1 MLFFGIRLNL
11 VIFCIILLEIIIFC
25 NQLQS
30 FLARRHEKERRW
42 HLILVGLLILY
53 NLAENLMILPDPH
66 IPVPITLQIII
77 NQGFGY
83 LVTAY
88 MPYYCVKTT
97 RLQGLEFH
105 RKYGFLFLVVPFF
118 VFFVC
123 YFPVTHD
130 LPNTLLY
137 TYIITAA
144 YACYALF
151 DLARVLIKTH
161 RREKNWPVFRERL
174 WIYASLFFW
183 CSSPV
188 IGVFLEQPNWVVGV
202 FNNIV
207 FMLLNVTLLRQTVQK
222 SKEEYIKLQQY
233 TLDLEKEVKKKTIA
247 LETSNEQRTNAFVNL
262 VHETK
267 TPITLMNNYLEEYIQ
282 KHGYNEDLL
291 IVKRNLAKL
300 NNDISNLF
308 DLERYNK
315 GLPIYNY
322 AQVISFSQVVTDNL
336 ILFRSYCQKKKLT
349 LKENVAQDL
358 LMKADPEAVSRIVVN
373 LVENAIKYTE
383 EGGEISVS
391 LEASGNQLRFTVQ
404 DNGIGIETGLQ
415 KKIFEPYYQINMQK
429 KSAQGMGLGM
439 PMLKKIVD
447 SLQGKIIIDS
457 HPQKEKGTR
466 VTVLLNRHVLN
477 KNEVVAEDF
486 KISTSSGLEVSDFN
500 ISDTSY
506 DPRKQTILLVED
518 NQAMVSYLLK
528 KLKEKYNV
536 CVAFNGN
543 EALGKV
549 KSYPVSPDLI
559 ISDVMMD
566 KVDGFKFAR
575 IISESPDYNHIPFIF
590 LSAKF
595 TNKDKL
601 EGLKLGALDYIP
613 KPFRMEELIQKINS
627 VLDNAL
633 RQKKSLLNNTIR
645 ALQKVENLD
654 LKQASSGG
662 FEFNCSQY
670 NLTTREVDIARL
682 ICEGHSYK
690 EIGDSLFIAERTVKK
705 HVQNIF
711 EKASVSN
718 KVQLINKLQA

>member
-1 MLFFGIRLNL
+1 MLISGIRLNP
-11 VIFCIILLEIIIFC
+11 VTFCIILLEIIIFC
-25 NQLQS
+25 NQLLS
-30 FLARRHEKERRW
+30 FLARRHEKERLW

-53 NLAENLMILPDPH
+53 NMAENLVILPDPH
-66 IPVPITLQIII
+66 IPVPVTLQIII

-88 MPYYCVKTT
+88 MPYYGVKTT
-97 RLQGLEFH
+97 RLRGLEFH
-105 RKYGFLFLVVPFF
+105 RKYGFLFLVMPFF
-118 VFFVC
+118 IFYVC
-123 YFPVTHD
+123 YFPITHN
-130 LPNTLLY
+130 LPKTLLY
-137 TYIITAA
+137 TYIITAS

-151 DLARVLIKTH
+151 DVARVIIKTH
-161 RREKNWPVFRERL
+161 RRERNWPLFWERA
-174 WIYASLFFW
+174 WIYASLVFW

-188 IGVFLEQPNWVVGV
+188 IGVFLGQPNWVVGV

-207 FMLLNVTLLRQTVQK
+207 FMLLNIILMRQTVQK
-222 SKEEYIKLQQY
+222 SKAEYMQLQQY
-233 TLDLEKEVKKKTIA
+233 ALNLEKEVDKQTAELKR
-247 LETSNEQRTNAFVNL
+247 SNEQRTHAFVNL

-308 DLERYNK
+308 DLERYHK

-322 AQVISFSQVVTDNL
+322 ARVISFSQVVTDNL
-336 ILFRSYCQKKKLT
+336 VLFRNYSRKKKLT
-349 LKENVAQDL
+349 LKENIAENVL
-358 LMKADPEAVSRIVVN
+358 VKADPEAVSRIVVN

-391 LEASGNQLRFTVQ
+391 LEISGNQLRFVVQ
-404 DNGIGIETGLQ
+404 DNGIGIAPELH

-439 PMLKKIVD
+439 PMVKKIVD
-447 SLQGKIIIDS
+447 GLKGKIIVDS
-457 HPQKEKGTR
+457 NPRKRKGTR
-466 VTVLLNRHVLN
+466 IIVLLNRYALA
-477 KNEVVAEDF
+477 KDEVVAADF
-486 KISTSSGLEVSDFN
+486 KISTSAGLEMSDFN

-506 DPRKQTILLVED
+506 NPRKQTILLVED
-518 NQAMVSYLLK
+518 NPAMISYLLK

-536 CVAFNGN
+536 CVALNGN
-543 EALGKV
+543 EALRKV
-549 KSYPVSPDLI
+549 KEYPVHPDLI

-566 KVDGFKFAR
+566 KVDGFRFAR

-590 LSAKF
+590 LSARF

-613 KPFRMEELIQKINS
+613 KPFHMEELIQKINS
-627 VLDNAL
+627 LLDNAL
-633 RQKKSLLNNTIR
+633 RQKKSLLNNTIK
-645 ALQKVENLD
+645 ALQNIEHPEVKP
-654 LKQASSGG
+654 ASGG

-682 ICEGHSYK
+682 ICGGHSYK
-690 EIGDSLFIAERTVKK
+690 EIGDNLFIAERTVKK

-711 EKASVSN
+711 EKTDVSN
-718 KVQLINKLQA
+718 KVQLINKLQT

>member
-1 MLFFGIRLNL
+1 
-11 VIFCIILLEIIIFC
+11 
-25 NQLQS
+25 
-30 FLARRHEKERRW
+30 
-42 HLILVGLLILY
+42 
-53 NLAENLMILPDPH
+53 
-66 IPVPITLQIII
+66 
-77 NQGFGY
+77 
-83 LVTAY
+83 
-88 MPYYCVKTT
+88 
-97 RLQGLEFH
+97 
-105 RKYGFLFLVVPFF
+105 
-118 VFFVC
+118 
-123 YFPVTHD
+123 
-130 LPNTLLY
+130 
-137 TYIITAA
+137 
-144 YACYALF
+144 
-151 DLARVLIKTH
+151 
-161 RREKNWPVFRERL
+161 
-174 WIYASLFFW
+174 
-183 CSSPV
+183 V

-207 FMLLNVTLLRQTVQK
+207 FMLLNITLMRQTVQK
-222 SKEEYIKLQQY
+222 SKAEYIQLQQY
-233 TLDLEKEVKKKTIA
+233 ALNLQKEVNKKTTA
-247 LETSNEQRTNAFVNL
+247 LEQSNEQRTNAFVNL

-267 TPITLMNNYLEEYIQ
+267 TPITLINNYLEEYIQ

-322 AQVISFSQVVTDNL
+322 ARVISFSQVVTDNL
-336 ILFRSYCQKKKLT
+336 ILFRNYCRKKKLT
-349 LKENVAQDL
+349 LKESVAEDV

-383 EGGEISVS
+383 EGGEINVS
-391 LEASGNQLRFTVQ
+391 LEASGNELRFTVQ
-404 DNGIGIETGLQ
+404 DNGIGIEPGLQ

-457 HPQKEKGTR
+457 NPQKEKGTR
-466 VTVLLNRHVLN
+466 ITVLLNRHMLI
-477 KNEVVAEDF
+477 KNEEVVEDF

-549 KSYPVSPDLI
+549 KGYPIPPDLI

-595 TNKDKL
+595 TNKDKM

-654 LKQASSGG
+654 IKQATSGG

-670 NLTTREVDIARL
+670 NLTIREVDIARL

>member
-1 MLFFGIRLNL
+1 MLIFGIQLNL

-25 NQLQS
+25 NQLLS
-30 FLARRHEKERRW
+30 FLARRHEKERLW
-42 HLILVGLLILY
+42 HLMLVGLLIIY
-53 NLAENLMILPDPH
+53 NLAENLFILPNPR
-66 IPVPITLQIII
+66 IPIPITLQIII

-123 YFPVTHD
+123 YFPVTRD

-137 TYIITAA
+137 TYIITAS

-151 DLARVLIKTH
+151 DVARVLIKSH
-161 RREKNWPVFRERL
+161 RRAKNWPLFWERA

-188 IGVFLEQPNWVVGV
+188 IGVFLGQPNWVVGV

-207 FMLLNVTLLRQTVQK
+207 FMLLNITLMRQTVQK
-222 SKEEYIKLQQY
+222 SRAEYIQLQQY
-233 TLDLEKEVKKKTIA
+233 ALNLEKEVNKQTA
-247 LETSNEQRTNAFVNL
+247 ELRRSNEQRTNAFVNL

-291 IVKRNLAKL
+291 IVKRNLDKL

-336 ILFRSYCQKKKLT
+336 ILFRNYCRKKKLT
-349 LKENVAQDL
+349 LKETIAEDVL
-358 LMKADPEAVSRIVVN
+358 IKADPEAVSRIVVN

-383 EGGEISVS
+383 EGGEIGVS
-391 LEASGNQLRFTVQ
+391 LEKSGNQLRFTVA
-404 DNGIGIETGLQ
+404 DNGIGIEPGLQ

-457 HPQKEKGTR
+457 NPQKKEGTR
-466 VTVLLNRHVLN
+466 VTVLLNRHLLT
-477 KNEVVAEDF
+477 KDEAVAKDF
-486 KISTSSGLEVSDFN
+486 KISISSGLEVSDFS

-506 DPRKQTILLVED
+506 DSGKQTILLVED
-518 NQAMVSYLLK
+518 NQTMISYLLK

-543 EALGKV
+543 EALRKV
-549 KSYPVSPDLI
+549 KTYPVPPDLI

-566 KVDGFKFAR
+566 RVDGFKFAR
-575 IISESPDYNHIPFIF
+575 IISETPDYNHIPFIF
-590 LSAKF
+590 LSARF

-613 KPFRMEELIQKINS
+613 KPFHMEELIQKINS

-633 RQKKSLLNNTIR
+633 RQKKSLLNNTIK

-654 LKQASSGG
+654 LKQASGG
-662 FEFNCSQY
+662 FEANCSQY
-670 NLTTREVDIARL
+670 NLTAREVDIARL
-682 ICEGHSYK
+682 ICGGQSYK

-711 EKASVSN
+711 EKTNVSN
-718 KVQLINKLQA
+718 KIQLINKLQA

>member
-1 MLFFGIRLNL
+1 MLIAGIYLNP

-30 FLARRHEKERRW
+30 FLARRHEKERLW

-53 NLAENLMILPDPH
+53 NLAENLVMLPDPR
-66 IPVPITLQIII
+66 IPVPMTLQIII

-88 MPYYCVKTT
+88 MPYYTVKTT

-105 RKYGFLFLVVPFF
+105 RKYGFLFLVVPFL
-118 VFFVC
+118 VFYVG
-123 YFPVTHD
+123 YFPVTRD
-130 LPNTLLY
+130 LANTLLY
-137 TYIITAA
+137 TYIITAS

-151 DLARVLIKTH
+151 DVARVLIKTQ
-161 RREKNWPVFRERL
+161 RRERNWPLFRERA
-174 WIYASLFFW
+174 WIYASLVFW

-188 IGVFLEQPNWVVGV
+188 IGVFLGQPNWVVGV
-202 FNNIV
+202 FNNVV
-207 FMLLNVTLLRQTVQK
+207 FMLLNITLMRQTVQK
-222 SKEEYIKLQQY
+222 SRAEYTQLQQY
-233 TLDLEKEVKKKTIA
+233 ALNLEKEVNKQTAELKR
-247 LETSNEQRTNAFVNL
+247 SNEQRTNAFVNL

-282 KHGYNEDLL
+282 QHGYNEDLL

-322 AQVISFSQVVTDNL
+322 AQVISFSQVATDNL
-336 ILFRSYCQKKKLT
+336 VLFRNYCRKKKLA
-349 LKENVAQDL
+349 LKETIAANVL
-358 LMKADPEAVSRIVVN
+358 VKADPEAVSRIVVN
-373 LVENAIKYTE
+373 LVENAIKYTG

-391 LEASGNQLRFTVQ
+391 LGISGNQLRFTVQ
-404 DNGIGIETGLQ
+404 DNGIGIEPGLQ
-415 KKIFEPYYQINMQK
+415 KKIFEPYYQINIQK
-429 KSAQGMGLGM
+429 KSAQGMGLGL
-439 PMLKKIVD
+439 PMVKKIVD
-447 SLQGKIIIDS
+447 SLQGKIVIDS
-457 HPQKEKGTR
+457 DPRKKKGTR
-466 VTVLLNRHVLN
+466 VTVLLNRHVLAR
-477 KNEVVAEDF
+477 NEAVTEDF
-486 KISTSSGLEVSDFN
+486 RISTSPGLEAPDVN
-500 ISDTSY
+500 ISDTPY

-518 NQAMVSYLLK
+518 NQAMISYLLK

-543 EALGKV
+543 EALRKV
-549 KSYPVSPDLI
+549 KGYPVPPDLI

-595 TNKDKL
+595 TSKDKL

-633 RQKKSLLNNTIR
+633 RQKKSLLNHTIR
-645 ALQKVENLD
+645 ALQKVAQPE
-654 LKQASSGG
+654 LKQAAGG
-662 FEFNCSQY
+662 FELNCSQY
-670 NLTTREVDIARL
+670 NLTSREVDIARL
-682 ICEGHSYK
+682 ICGGHSYK

-711 EKASVSN
+711 EKTNVSN

>member
-1 MLFFGIRLNL
+1 MLISGIRLNP

-30 FLARRHEKERRW
+30 FLARRHEKERLW

-53 NLAENLMILPDPH
+53 NLAENLVILPDRR

-88 MPYYCVKTT
+88 MPYYTVKTT
-97 RLQGLEFH
+97 RLQGLAFH

-118 VFFVC
+118 IFYVG
-123 YFPVTHD
+123 YFPVTRD
-130 LPNTLLY
+130 LSNTLLY
-137 TYIITAA
+137 TYIITAC

-151 DLARVLIKTH
+151 DVARVLIKTH
-161 RREKNWPVFRERL
+161 RRERNWPLFWERA
-174 WIYASLFFW
+174 WIYASLVFW

-188 IGVFLEQPNWVVGV
+188 IGVFLGQPNWVVGV

-207 FMLLNVTLLRQTVQK
+207 FMLLNIILMRQTVQK
-222 SKEEYIKLQQY
+222 SKAEYMQLQQY
-233 TLDLEKEVKKKTIA
+233 ALNLEKEVNKQTAELKR
-247 LETSNEQRTNAFVNL
+247 SNEQRTNAFVNL

-282 KHGYNEDLL
+282 QHGYNEDLL

-308 DLERYNK
+308 DLERYHK

-336 ILFRSYCQKKKLT
+336 ALFRNYFRKKMLT
-349 LKENVAQDL
+349 LKETIAEDVL
-358 LMKADPEAVSRIVVN
+358 VKADPEAVSRIVVN

-383 EGGEISVS
+383 EGGEVSVS
-391 LEASGNQLRFTVQ
+391 LETSGNQLRFTVQ
-404 DNGIGIETGLQ
+404 DNGIGIEPGLH
-415 KKIFEPYYQINMQK
+415 KKIFEPYYQINVQK

-439 PMLKKIVD
+439 PMVKKIVD
-447 SLQGKIIIDS
+447 SLEGKIIIDS
-457 HPQKEKGTR
+457 QPRKRKGTR
-466 VTVLLNRHVLN
+466 VIVLLNRHVLAG
-477 KNEVVAEDF
+477 KAVAADF
-486 KISTSSGLEVSDFN
+486 KASISPGLELPGFN
-500 ISDTSY
+500 IRDTSY
-506 DPRKQTILLVED
+506 NPRRQTILLVED
-518 NQAMVSYLLK
+518 NQAMISYLLK
-528 KLKEKYNV
+528 KLQEKYNV

-543 EALGKV
+543 EALRKV
-549 KSYPVSPDLI
+549 KEYPVPPDLI

-590 LSAKF
+590 LSARF
-595 TNKDKL
+595 TSKDKL

-613 KPFRMEELIQKINS
+613 KPFRMEELIQKINA
-627 VLDNAL
+627 VLDNGL

-645 ALQKVENLD
+645 ALQHVAHLEPKPVAN
-654 LKQASSGG
+654 G

-670 NLTTREVDIARL
+670 KLTSREVDIARL
-682 ICEGHSYK
+682 ICAGHSYK
-690 EIGDSLFIAERTVKK
+690 EIGDNLFIAERTVKK

-711 EKASVSN
+711 EKANVSN